1 MIYKLR
7 IGKAKQ
13 YYYMKVAGGKG
24 FSRQMAMLS
33 TFRNVSAAIGKVGP
47 FPSGHVFFSG
57 E

>member
-24 FSRQMAMLS
+24 FSRQIAMSS
-33 TFRNVSAAIGKVGP
+33 TFRNISAAIGKVRP
-47 FPSGHVFFSG
+47 FPSSHVFFSG